1 MNVYT
6 ESCLLVLDT
15 YRNSFHCFAGLHTG
29 VIVCSVCNSY
39 YVESHCLM
47 LFSGNPL
54 QPEILSMASD
64 MNGGTAKLLMYLLDN
79 LTGRQVLL

>member
-1 MNVYT
+1 MCSVIVILKPVVVVHTTYKAEENCEESMSKKNMNVYT

-39 YVESHCLM
+39 TY
-47 LFSGNPL
+47 
-54 QPEILSMASD
+54 
-64 MNGGTAKLLMYLLDN
+64 T
-79 LTGRQVLL
+79 T